1 MAPWL
6 VIPQLVPYLWH
17 GLPGCKKE
25 TPSSCFSSRSVQQ
38 RRAGTAR
45 GPCGKPGKP
54 SGSGDLRL
62 EPSLQPVYFT
72 LLSPPTLGS
81 CLQKRPRS
89 GLPPA
94 RAQLYLKGERGFPH
108 FGLQFPS
115 ASQTLG
121 LGRSLPGSSGTNCE
135 HHPKVS
141 LHPREGLQLNSPS
154 CGLPFH
160 LPSKPPHSHF
170 QGLPPP
176 TAWPL
181 PVHTA

>member
-38 RRAGTAR
+38 RKAGTAR
-45 GPCGKPGKP
+45 GPCGKPRKP
-54 SGSGDLRL
+54 SGSDDLRL
-62 EPSLQPVYFT
+62 GPSLQPVYFT

-94 RAQLYLKGERGFPH
+94 GAQLYLKGDRGFPH
-108 FGLQFPS
+108 LGLQFPS

-121 LGRSLPGSSGTNCE
+121 LGRSLLALVGPT
-135 HHPKVS
+135 VS
-141 LHPREGLQLNSPS
+141 TIPRSL
-154 CGLPFH
+154 FT
-160 LPSKPPHSHF
+160 
-170 QGLPPP
+170 QGKGCS
-176 TAWPL
+176 
-181 PVHTA
+181 